1 MTQLFATETEMRE
14 YFDEYPEMEFK
25 KSQITSEG
33 ILAFYDENVPV
44 NEVEEIP
51 LSYLVYSTNNS
62 NFLYVSEKGTTFIQS
77 EAKRFTWSEAQSKAY
92 FMSMNGTYDWYTMK
106 I

>member
-14 YFDEYPEMEFK
+14 YFDEHPEMEFK

-62 NFLYVSEKGTTFIQS
+62 SFLYVSEKGTTFIQS